1 MAARNACAPVKGRAE
16 TTAAWMQMQRLI
28 SARAVSV
35 LPRPI
40 SSRPRTL
47 YCKALQRP

>member
-1 MAARNACAPVKGRAE
+1 MAARNACAPVKRRAE
-16 TTAAWMQMQRLI
+16 TAVTLMQMQRLI

-35 LPRPI
+35 LPKPT